1 MAMQRGEAGEGAE
14 TRPGTGW
21 ACRTGAGTA
30 WPPPLPWMPPPSAP
44 PPCSVDAGGGF
55 FERAGAKEEQM
66 ATASRRRRARHPDG
80 RSARPRV
87 EEFGPKAGSLF
98 TAHCHVSQQYLPMGL
113 NEAPMCYPIR

>member
-1 MAMQRGEAGEGAE
+1 MQRGEAGEGAE

-66 ATASRRRRARHPDG
+66 ATESTAPRQRVRENKSRRVWAKSRLT
-80 RSARPRV
+80 V
-87 EEFGPKAGSLF
+87 YGPLSCFAAIFTNGPQRGS
-98 TAHCHVSQQYLPMGL
+98 HVLSNKIANL
-113 NEAPMCYPIR
+113 AF